1 MPSDLEKL
9 VDAMVATGVPY
20 AEAEREFERRFLEA
34 ALRASN
40 GSITRCAALTGL
52 HRNTLTRKIDLHGL
66 NGRPKAPP
74 SPSPRPRA
82 RARRAAKR

>member
-1 MPSDLEKL
+1 MLSDLEKL
-9 VDAMVATGVPY
+9 VAAMVEHGIQYPD
-20 AEAEREFERRFLEA
+20 AEREFERRFLEA

-66 NGRPKAPP
+66 DGK
-74 SPSPRPRA
+74 PRPRA
-82 RARRAAKR
+82 TAARKGPRRALKR